1 MPQKKKTTNR
11 LTNGTAASSIE
22 SASDARLSYVTDQQP
37 GISRVRAGKGFRYY
51 DSRGRLIRDSAVLR
65 RIQSLVIPPAWK
77 DVWIC
82 SNPQGHLQ
90 ATGRDSRERKQYRY
104 HSRYRAARE
113 ENKYGK
119 LLLFGQVL
127 PRIRR
132 KVRRDLSLPG
142 LPEQKVLA
150 TVVRLM
156 DLAQLRVGNE
166 EYARENQSYG
176 LTTMRNRHVRI
187 NGSTLH
193 FQFKGKSGQVHELD
207 LQDRRL
213 AAIVKRSRD
222 LPGYEL
228 FQYLDERGAHV
239 PLESGMVNQYLR
251 ETTGEDI
258 TAKDFRTWHGTV
270 QAAQELGACGAAST
284 QTEVKR
290 NVVAAT
296 KAVAGKLGN
305 RPATC
310 RKHYIHP
317 AVLELYEAGGLDR
330 YMSLKPSGQKLRG
343 LDGSEKCVL
352 KMLQSYLPSHA
363 SNASSTFPPR

>member
-1 MPQKKKTTNR
+1 
-11 LTNGTAASSIE
+11 
-22 SASDARLSYVTDQQP
+22 V
-37 GISRVRAGKGFRYY
+37 
-51 DSRGRLIRDSAVLR
+51 
-65 RIQSLVIPPAWK
+65 
-77 DVWIC
+77 
-82 SNPQGHLQ
+82 
-90 ATGRDSRERKQYRY
+90 
-104 HSRYRAARE
+104 
-113 ENKYGK
+113 
-119 LLLFGQVL
+119 
-127 PRIRR
+127 
-132 KVRRDLSLPG
+132 
-142 LPEQKVLA
+142 A

-156 DLAQLRVGNE
+156 DLVQIRVGNE
-166 EYARENQSYG
+166 EYARDNQSYG

-193 FQFKGKSGQVHELD
+193 FQFKGKSGKVHELD

-228 FQYLDERGAHV
+228 FQYLDEQGAHM

-270 QAAQELGACGAAST
+270 QAAQELGTCGAASSK
-284 QTEVKR
+284 TEAKR

-330 YMSLKPSGQKLRG
+330 YMSEKATGQRLRG
-343 LDGSEKCVL
+343 LEAGERCVL
-352 KMLQSYLPSHA
+352 KMLQSYLPNHA
-363 SNASSTFPPR
+363 SNASSTFRPR

>member
-1 MPQKKKTTNR
+1 M
-11 LTNGTAASSIE
+11 
-22 SASDARLSYVTDQQP
+22 
-37 GISRVRAGKGFRYY
+37 
-51 DSRGRLIRDSAVLR
+51 
-65 RIQSLVIPPAWK
+65 IPPAWK

-82 SNPQGHLQ
+82 SSSQGHLQ
-90 ATGRDSRERKQYRY
+90 ATGRDARHRKQYRY
-104 HSRYRAARE
+104 HPRYRAARE

-119 LLLFGQVL
+119 LILFGQML

-132 KVRRDLSLPG
+132 KVRHDLTLPG
-142 LPEQKVLA
+142 LPEDKVLA

-156 DLAQLRVGNE
+156 DLAQIRVGNE
-166 EYARENQSYG
+166 EYARDNQSYG
-176 LTTMRNRHVRI
+176 LTTMRNKHVRI
-187 NGSTLH
+187 NGSALH
-193 FQFKGKSGQVHELD
+193 FQFKGKSGKVHELD

-239 PLESGMVNQYLR
+239 PLESGMVNRYLR

-270 QAAQELGACGAAST
+270 QAARELGACGAAT
-284 QTEVKR
+284 TKTEAKR

-317 AVLELYEAGGLDR
+317 AVLELYETGGLDR
-330 YMSLKPSGQKLRG
+330 YMTAKATGQKLRG
-343 LDGSEKCVL
+343 LQASERCVL
-352 KMLQSYLPSHA
+352 KVLQSYLPNHA
-363 SNASSTFPPR
+363 S

>member
-1 MPQKKKTTNR
+1 MLRCDMPKKNNRTGR

-22 SASDARLSYVTDQQP
+22 SASDARLSYVTDGQP

-51 DSRGRLIRDSAVLR
+51 DSHGRLVRDSAVLR

-82 SNPQGHLQ
+82 SSSQGHLQ
-90 ATGRDSRERKQYRY
+90 ATGRDARNRKQYRY
-104 HSRYRAARE
+104 HPRYRAARE
-113 ENKYGK
+113 ETKYGK
-119 LLLFGQVL
+119 LILFGQML

-132 KVRRDLSLPG
+132 KVRHDLALPG
-142 LPEQKVLA
+142 LPEEKVLA

-156 DLAQLRVGNE
+156 DLAQIRVGNE

-187 NGSTLH
+187 NGSTMH
-193 FQFKGKSGQVHELD
+193 FQFKGKSGKVHELD

-228 FQYLDERGAHV
+228 FQYLDERGAHI

-270 QAAQELGACGAAST
+270 QAAQELGAYGAAST
-284 QTEVKR
+284 KTEAKR

-330 YMSLKPSGQKLRG
+330 YMSAKATGEKLRG
-343 LDGSEKCVL
+343 LEACELSVL
-352 KMLQSYLPSHA
+352 KVLQSYLPNHA
-363 SNASSTFPPR
+363 S

>member
-1 MPQKKKTTNR
+1 MENTF
-11 LTNGTAASSIE
+11 
-22 SASDARLSYVTDQQP
+22 
-37 GISRVRAGKGFRYY
+37 RV
-51 DSRGRLIRDSAVLR
+51 IRQ
-65 RIQSLVIPPAWK
+65 RI
-77 DVWIC
+77 
-82 SNPQGHLQ
+82 
-90 ATGRDSRERKQYRY
+90 
-104 HSRYRAARE
+104 
-113 ENKYGK
+113 
-119 LLLFGQVL
+119 
-127 PRIRR
+127 
-132 KVRRDLSLPG
+132 RRDLSLPG

-156 DLAQLRVGNE
+156 DLAQIRVGNE

-176 LTTMRNRHVRI
+176 LTTLRDRHVQVK
-187 NGSTLH
+187 GSTLH

-207 LQDRRL
+207 LRDRRL
-213 AAIVKRSRD
+213 AAIVKRTRD

-228 FQYLDERGAHV
+228 FQYLDERGDHV

-270 QAAQELGACGAAST
+270 QAAQQLGACGAASSK
-284 QTEVKR
+284 TEAKR

-317 AVLELYEAGGLDR
+317 AVLEMYEEGRLDG
-330 YMSLKPSGQKLRG
+330 YMNLKPNGQKLRG
-343 LDGSEKCVL
+343 LDICERCVL
-352 KMLQSYLPSHA
+352 KMLEAYLPNQA
-363 SNASSTFPPR
+363 SYASSTLRPR